1 MSTQPTPEPG
11 ALNWK
16 HVVELARTGNTPP
29 PRRVEKS
36 DSEWRKLLS
45 DEQFHVARSKGTE
58 RPFSSEMCALFDPGR
73 YHCVCCDTPLFDS
86 TNKFDSGTGWPSFT
100 QPLEVDVVAYHLD
113 TTYGMQ
119 RIEALCNVCD
129 AHLGHVFPDGPAPSG
144 LRFCINAVSLRKA
157 KAAKP

>member
-1 MSTQPTPEPG
+1 MSTQQTPEPS

-16 HVVELARTGNTPP
+16 HVVELARTGNEPP

-45 DEQFHVARSKGTE
+45 NDQYHVARAKGTE
-58 RPFSSEMCALFDPGR
+58 RPFSSEMCALFEPGR

-86 TNKFDSGTGWPSFT
+86 TTKFDSGTGWPSFT
-100 QPLEVDVVAYHLD
+100 LPLEVGVVAYHLD
-113 TTYGMQ
+113 TAYGMQ

-157 KAAKP
+157 KTAK